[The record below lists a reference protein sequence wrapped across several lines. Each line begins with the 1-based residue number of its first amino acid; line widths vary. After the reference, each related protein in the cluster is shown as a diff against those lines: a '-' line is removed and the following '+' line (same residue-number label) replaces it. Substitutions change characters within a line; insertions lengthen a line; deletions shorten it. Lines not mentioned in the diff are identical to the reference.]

1 MRVVLKV
8 SSSNQDWDGGC
19 AFAIVEL
26 SEALATLAQ
35 RRIAALREQ
44 KNVDPDVDEVYY
56 WAASCVECY
65 FSPWGDL
72 ICGDEEAEGTGL
84 ALAELLD
91 ELQVEEKEIVTV
103 PDSFRVP
110 ASQIAAVECE
120 QMIIRPDSIAFMA
133 IPKHSSVYVQTAEIP
148 LATLEVAAKASKA
161 RT

>member
-1 MRVVLKV
+1 M
-8 SSSNQDWDGGC
+8 
-19 AFAIVEL
+19 EL
-26 SEALATLAQ
+26 SEVLATLAQ
-35 RRIAALREQ
+35 RRSAAQREQ
-44 KNVDPDVDEVYY
+44 KNVDPDIDEVYY
-56 WAASCVECY
+56 WACFVECY

-72 ICGDEEAEGTGL
+72 ISGDEEVEGTGV

-103 PDSFRVP
+103 TDSFQVP

-120 QMIIRPDSIAFMA
+120 QMIIRQDSIAFMA

-161 RT
+161 RN

>member
-1 MRVVLKV
+1 MRIVLKV

-19 AFAIVEL
+19 AFAVVEL
-26 SEALATLAQ
+26 SEVLATLAQ

-56 WAASCVECY
+56 WAAPCVEY

-72 ICGDEEAEGTGL
+72 ISGDEEAEGTGV

-103 PDSFRVP
+103 TDSFQVP
-110 ASQIAAVECE
+110 ASQIAAVECA
-120 QMIIRPDSIAFMA
+120 QMIIRQDSIAFMA

-161 RT
+161 RN